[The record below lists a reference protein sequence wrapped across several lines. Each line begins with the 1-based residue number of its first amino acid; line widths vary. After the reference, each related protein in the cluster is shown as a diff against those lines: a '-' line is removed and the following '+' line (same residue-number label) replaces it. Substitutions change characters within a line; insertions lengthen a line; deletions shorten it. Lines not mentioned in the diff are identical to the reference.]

1 VMSNYKSNVI
11 TNSASGFTLL
21 EVMVSLSIIAI
32 ALTVL
37 LTSQSQSLSLA
48 TEARFDTI
56 APLLAQSKIAEIN
69 TTKKD
74 DLYSQSGDFGDSFP
88 DYFWEMELN
97 SVSSFDSDKYADYLK
112 QIDLS
117 IYYGEDRLFKY
128 NLRLYRFFPDE

>member
-1 VMSNYKSNVI
+1 MSNYKSNVI
-11 TNSASGFTLL
+11 TNSAGGFTLL

-74 DLYSQSGDFGDSFP
+74 DLFSQSGDFGDSFP

-117 IYYGEDRLFKY
+117 IYYGEDRLFRY

>member
-1 VMSNYKSNVI
+1 MSDYKSDDI
-11 TNSASGFTLL
+11 INSAGGFTLL
-21 EVMVSLSIIAI
+21 EVMVSLAIIAI

-48 TEARFDTI
+48 AEARFNTT

-69 TTKKD
+69 ATKKD
-74 DLYSQSGDFGDSFP
+74 DLYSQSGDFGESFP

-97 SVSSFDSDKYADYLK
+97 SISSFNTDKYADYLK

-117 IYYGEDRLFKY
+117 VYYGEDRKYQY